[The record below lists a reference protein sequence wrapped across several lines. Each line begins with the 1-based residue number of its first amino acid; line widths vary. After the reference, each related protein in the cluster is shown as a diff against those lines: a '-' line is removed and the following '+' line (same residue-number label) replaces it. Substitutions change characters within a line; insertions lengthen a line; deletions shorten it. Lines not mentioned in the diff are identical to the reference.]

1 MFILKDNIRTIS
13 KNKILRCFISRNFNF
28 HTINRD
34 SNTIIIN
41 HKNFRNKQEF
51 FPKLNGLRNIR
62 TTVDNKRSL
71 QYPPYSHYERFD
83 NAIPFYQK
91 RNFWLWT
98 SGLGGLSGI
107 YYVSH
112 LETVPISNRRRFMDV
127 TPKQEE
133 LMAQQAFKQVKSHY
147 RNKILH
153 PSDPLVRAVK
163 KVAARIIKVS
173 GMQDLDWEVFVI
185 ESSERNAF
193 VLPGGKIFVFTGI
206 LDITKNE
213 NGLAAVL
220 GHEVR
225 FKNIYSKVGH
235 QIARHSAEKLSFFK
249 IVMLGQ
255 IFLSLLIDPG
265 FIGSLLF
272 KFAIFLP
279 FSRKCEIEADYIGLL
294 LMAQACFDPR
304 EAIKMWERMEQV
316 SKGIPQF
323 LSTHPNHTARI
334 QKIEKWMPE
343 ALHKRELSD
352 CEQLYEGFRDY
363 VNRYG
368 PQWVRF

>member
-1 MFILKDNIRTIS
+1 MFILKDVLFNIRINS
-13 KNKILRCFISRNFNF
+13 KDKILRCFKPRNFNF
-28 HTINRD
+28 HTIKCD
-34 SNTIIIN
+34 SNTIIN
-41 HKNFRNKQEF
+41 KHKIFRNKQEF
-51 FPKLNGLRNIR
+51 FPKLNSLRNIR
-62 TTVDNKRSL
+62 TTVDKKAPRSL

-83 NAIPFYQK
+83 NEIPFYQK
-91 RNFWLWT
+91 RKFWMWIC
-98 SGLGGLSGI
+98 GLGGLSGF

-133 LMAQQAFKQVKSHY
+133 LMAQQAFKQVISHY
-147 RNKILH
+147 QKHILY
-153 PSDPLVRAVK
+153 PSDPRVRYVK
-163 KVAARIIKVS
+163 QVAERIIRVS
-173 GMQDLDWEVFVI
+173 GMQDLNWEIFVI
-185 ESSERNAF
+185 ESPERNAF

-206 LDITKNE
+206 LDVTENK

-220 GHEVR
+220 GHE
-225 FKNIYSKVGH
+225 VGH

-249 IVMLGQ
+249 IIMLGQ
-255 IFLSLLIDPG
+255 FMLSLLIDPG

-304 EAIKMWERMEQV
+304 EAVKMWERMEQV

-323 LSTHPNHTARI
+323 LSTHPNHSARI

-352 CEQLYEGFRDY
+352 CEQQYEGFRDY